1 MHDVAIEEAVK
12 DEVRGN
18 RIKMKII
25 THFPAFNAL
34 MWKVVAKKDY
44 NKIHAQKSQAKKKW
58 NQ

>member
-34 MWKVVAKKDY
+34 M
-44 NKIHAQKSQAKKKW
+44 
-58 NQ
+58 